1 MEFELQAAVGRAN
14 ATRSGGCP
22 ASPVASAMISPS
34 VCFYAADSYTRIS
47 AEGRFQA
54 VASGK

>member
-1 MEFELQAAVGRAN
+1 
-14 ATRSGGCP
+14 
-22 ASPVASAMISPS
+22 MISPS

-47 AEGRFQA
+47 AEGQLQA